1 MSSIADLRDRPRE
14 GRVRRALMLAA
25 MLATAALVSG
35 LPASADTANGSR
47 AGSRENAAEYRDA
60 LRRADKDYDQANRR
74 CEVLAIDERVLC
86 RNDSARARRAA
97 VAEARAKLQPEE
109 SRTTAATTR

>member
-1 MSSIADLRDRPRE
+1 VSSIADLRARPRE

-47 AGSRENAAEYRDA
+47 AGTRGNAAEYRDA
-60 LRRADKDYDQANRR
+60 LRRADKDYDEANRR
-74 CEVLAIDERVLC
+74 CEVLAIAERVLC
-86 RNDSARARRAA
+86 RNDSTRARRAA
-97 VAEARAKLQPEE
+97 AAEARAKLQPEE
-109 SRTTAATTR
+109 SRTSATITR